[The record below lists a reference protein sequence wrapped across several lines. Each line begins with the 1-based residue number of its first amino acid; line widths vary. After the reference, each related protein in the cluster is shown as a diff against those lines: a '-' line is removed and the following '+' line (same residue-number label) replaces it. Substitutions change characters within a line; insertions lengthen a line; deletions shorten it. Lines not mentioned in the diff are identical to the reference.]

1 MAQSLTLG
9 VHRSDYMLHDAGDG
23 SPLCPKQVE
32 INTVASSFAGLS
44 QRVTQL
50 HQLLLGRF
58 PLEGLTPEN
67 CPANNPVAG
76 IAAGMAEA
84 LSLYKQ
90 TLPTKSSATPD
101 PMRQVAVLFVVQPNE
116 GNVFDQRHL
125 EFELW
130 QTHQVPVLRATLSE
144 IYAEAKMDEDSRLLL
159 LRGYEIGVVYYRA
172 GYAPPDFTC
181 DEDWDARLRIE
192 RSLAVK
198 CPSVAYQCVGAKK
211 IQQVLSRTGVV
222 ERFLEP
228 EAAARVR
235 ASFAGLYGL
244 GDGSEEAR
252 LAKERALA
260 HPAEYVL
267 KPQRE
272 GGGNNLYDKEM
283 VDMLTSASDDELQAY
298 ILMDIIKAPPAPAV
312 FMREGGAVET
322 VATTELGIYGV
333 VIAKDDALLVSKP
346 VGHLLRS
353 KMAASK
359 ETGVAAGF
367 GVLDSPVLYDR

>member
-1 MAQSLTLG
+1 MHLILSVRRLCWLGIVMAVATPTTGMAVESVGNELSRRCPPMAPERLQEMQATAQAFGGANGLQVLRPTGIQVAPVSLRPMPFPRAVYEQVHSVMTDFNELVHKVSLDHVFINEQLQPVAKTDDFQRRLLDIYNACREEGMAQSLTLG

-144 IYAEAKMDEDSRLLL
+144 IYAQAKMDEDSRLLL

-172 GYAPPDFTC
+172 GTRNVSVCGDC
-181 DEDWDARLRIE
+181 V
-192 RSLAVK
+192 RSSTPRAMHLSLSCALVHQ
-198 CPSVAYQCVGAKK
+198 SFCVTLCG
-211 IQQVLSRTGVV
+211 
-222 ERFLEP
+222 
-228 EAAARVR
+228 
-235 ASFAGLYGL
+235 
-244 GDGSEEAR
+244 
-252 LAKERALA
+252 
-260 HPAEYVL
+260 
-267 KPQRE
+267 
-272 GGGNNLYDKEM
+272 
-283 VDMLTSASDDELQAY
+283 
-298 ILMDIIKAPPAPAV
+298 
-312 FMREGGAVET
+312 
-322 VATTELGIYGV
+322 
-333 VIAKDDALLVSKP
+333 
-346 VGHLLRS
+346 
-353 KMAASK
+353 
-359 ETGVAAGF
+359 
-367 GVLDSPVLYDR
+367 